1 MSLSQRIV
9 RGVKATFGAEL
20 LRLGAQGAI
29 TLLLTRVFLSPDEY
43 GLIFLAIA
51 VFSIATL
58 FGTLGIPKSMAR
70 FVTEYRETDDTQI
83 RHIVQSSIAFNVVT
97 VGLVCVLFF
106 LFRGTIA
113 AAYGEPRL
121 EPLLALGIAF
131 IVVKVAHGYLLIAF
145 QGFGEVTLT
154 AATSTVSSVGRLGFI
169 VLFLIAGFGAYGALA
184 GFVAGYLVSVAVG
197 GYFLYRILSSYPATE
212 SPEPGLST
220 RIGRYSLPLT
230 ASQGANVLYKRVD
243 TLMVGFFLTPVA
255 VGFYELAK
263 QISTFVI
270 APADSLGFTVAPTF
284 GEHKSSE
291 RLERAARVYEQSLE
305 YVLLVYLPAVAGIVL
320 LAEPGVRFVFGDAY
334 AGTAPVLQVFSVF
347 VLFQAI
353 DKITN
358 DSLDYLGRAT
368 ERAVGKGLTGALNF
382 GLNLVL
388 IPAIGVVGAAT
399 STALCYALMV
409 CYNVYL
415 IDRELALHWR
425 RLATSIATAGG
436 VTVAMTAA
444 VVALQPFVTGLV
456 TLLAVIAVGVAVWAV
471 LSVVS
476 GLVDI
481 YEIRTHI

>member
-1 MSLSQRIV
+1 MSLSQRLV

-43 GLIFLAIA
+43 GLVFLAIA

-58 FGTLGIPKSMAR
+58 FGTLGIPKSMAK
-70 FVTEYRETDDTQI
+70 FVTEYRETDESQI
-83 RHIVQSSIAFNVVT
+83 RHVVRSSIGFNVVT
-97 VGLVCVLFF
+97 VSLVCLLFF
-106 LFRGTIA
+106 LFRDAIA
-113 AAYGEPRL
+113 GAYGEPRL
-121 EPLLALGIAF
+121 EPLLALGLVY

-145 QGFGEVTLT
+145 QGFGRVTLT

-169 VLFLIAGFGAYGALA
+169 ALFAIAGFGAYGALA
-184 GFVAGYLVSVAVG
+184 GFIAGYFVSVVVG
-197 GYFLYRILSSYPATE
+197 GVFLYRVLSSYPTAD
-212 SPEPGLST
+212 SSEPGLST
-220 RIGRYSLPLT
+220 RIARYSLPLT

-284 GEHKSSE
+284 GEHKSAE

-305 YVLLVYLPAVAGIVL
+305 YVLLLYLPAVAGIVL
-320 LAEPGVRFVFGDAY
+320 LAEPGVRFVFGEEFIGA
-334 AGTAPVLQVFSVF
+334 APVLQVFSVF

-368 ERAVGKGLTGALNF
+368 ERAIGKGVTGALNF

-388 IPAIGVVGAAT
+388 IPAIGIVGAAM
-399 STALCYALMV
+399 STALCYGIMV
-409 CYNVYL
+409 LYNVVL
-415 IDRELALHWR
+415 IDRELALHWHR
-425 RLATSIATAGG
+425 IARSTGAAVG
-436 VTVAMTAA
+436 VTAAMTVA
-444 VVALQPFVTGLV
+444 VVALQPFVTGIV
-456 TLLAVIAVGVAVWAV
+456 TLLAVIAAGVVVWAG
-471 LSVVS
+471 LSIAS
-476 GLVDI
+476 GLVDV
-481 YEIRTHI
+481 YEISAYM

>member
-1 MSLSQRIV
+1 MSLSQRLV

-51 VFSIATL
+51 VFSIGTL
-58 FGTLGIPKSMAR
+58 FGTLGIPKSMAK
-70 FVTEYRETDDTQI
+70 FVTEYRNTDESQI
-83 RHIVQSSIAFNVVT
+83 RHIVRSSIAFNVLT
-97 VGLVCVLFF
+97 VAVVCVLFF
-106 LFRGTIA
+106 LFRDAIA
-113 AAYGEPRL
+113 AAYGEPGL
-121 EPLLALGIAF
+121 VPLLALGVIY

-145 QGFGEVTLT
+145 QGFGKVTLT

-169 VLFLIAGFGAYGALA
+169 VLFVVAGFGAYGALA
-184 GFVAGYLVSVAVG
+184 GFIAGYLVAVLVG
-197 GYFLYRILSSYPATE
+197 SYFLYQILASYPTTDAG
-212 SPEPGLST
+212 EPGLPK
-220 RIGRYSLPLT
+220 RIVRYSLPLT
-230 ASQGANVLYKRVD
+230 ASQGANTLYKRVD

-263 QISTFVI
+263 QVSTFVI

-291 RLERAARVYEQSLE
+291 QLERAARVYEQSLE
-305 YVLLVYLPAVAGIVL
+305 YVLLLYLPAVAGIVL
-320 LAEPGVRFVFGDAY
+320 LADPGIRFVFGEEF
-334 AGTAPVLQVFSVF
+334 AGAAPVLQVFSVF
-347 VLFQAI
+347 VFFQAV

-368 ERAVGKGLTGALNF
+368 ERAIGKGITGGLNF

-399 STALCYALMV
+399 STALCYGLMV
-409 CYNVYL
+409 VYNVYL
-415 IDRELALHWR
+415 IDRELDLHWR
-425 RLATSIATAGG
+425 RLGKSIGAAGG

-444 VVALQPFVTGLV
+444 VVALQPFVTGIA
-456 TLLAVIAVGVAVWAV
+456 TLLAVIAAGVAVWAV
-471 LSVVS
+471 LSVAS
-476 GLVDI
+476 GLVDV
-481 YEIRTHI
+481 YEIKAHI

>member
-9 RGVKATFGAEL
+9 RGVTATFGAQL

-29 TLLLTRVFLSPDEY
+29 ILLLTRVFLSPDEY

-58 FGTLGIPKSMAR
+58 FGTLGIPKSMAK
-70 FVTEYRETDDTQI
+70 FVTEYRETDESQI
-83 RHIVQSSIAFNVVT
+83 PHIVRSSVAFNVGTVT
-97 VGLVCVLFF
+97 LVCLLFVLS
-106 LFRGTIA
+106 RDWIA
-113 AAYGEPRL
+113 TVYGEPRL
-121 EPLLALGIAF
+121 EPLLALGVVY

-145 QGFGEVTLT
+145 QGFGRVTLT

-169 VLFLIAGFGAYGALA
+169 VLFLVAGFGAYGALA
-184 GFVAGYLVSVAVG
+184 GFVVGYLLAVVVG
-197 GYFLYRILSSYPATE
+197 GVLLYRIVSSYPTAD
-212 SPEPGLST
+212 SSEPGLST
-220 RIGRYSLPLT
+220 RIARYSLPLT

-263 QISTFVI
+263 QVSTFVI
-270 APADSLGFTVAPTF
+270 APADSLGFTLAPTF
-284 GEHKSSE
+284 GEHKSADH
-291 RLERAARVYEQSLE
+291 LDRAARVYEQSLE

-320 LAEPGVRFVFGDAY
+320 LADPGIRFVFGDAY
-334 AGTAPVLQVFSVF
+334 AGAAPVLQVFSVF

-368 ERAVGKGLTGALNF
+368 ERAIGKGVTGALNF

-388 IPAIGVVGAAT
+388 IPAIGVVGAAM
-399 STALCYALMV
+399 STALCYGLMV
-409 CYNVYL
+409 CYNVVL
-415 IDRELALHWR
+415 IDRELDLHWR
-425 RLATSIATAGG
+425 SLASSIAAAGG
-436 VTVAMTAA
+436 VTVAMTVA
-444 VVALQPFVTGLV
+444 VVALQPFVTGV
-456 TLLAVIAVGVAVWAV
+456 ATLLAVVAAGVTVWAV
-471 LSVVS
+471 LSVAS

-481 YEIRTHI
+481 SEIGTRI